1 MKKIIISLFIVLMCC
16 SCISFE
22 KKESVCSNFSDSFIC
37 EIANRNNVDI
47 EEVGNVIRIA
57 NAVMITKN
65 KYTAK
70 DALKVLKD
78 IKSMINGV
86 VCYSVVYSEIS
97 KLGFKYPE
105 LFIVMDIYMKD
116 FKSLNIITPFDQ
128 KILNNY
134 IDLLIYEM
142 EFLISLK

>member
-1 MKKIIISLFIVLMCC
+1 MKKIITIWFIMLVCC
-16 SCISFE
+16 SCFSFQ
-22 KKESVCSNFSDSFIC
+22 KKRDIC
-37 EIANRNNVDI
+37 FNEYSILCEVANRNNVDLS
-47 EEVGNVIRIA
+47 EVGNVIRIA

-86 VCYSVVYSEIS
+86 VCYSIVYSEIS

-105 LFIVMDIYMKD
+105 LFIVMDVYMKD
-116 FKSLNIITPFDQ
+116 FNSLNIITPFDQ